1 MLKEKLSNLFFD
13 VLVTRKKY
21 LLLLIVEVIYF
32 GISYYIVSP
41 SNFGS
46 FSDTLRYYISA
57 LGTLLAVVVSFNTV
71 ALQNQLKNLPTNI
84 KLLDSQLNRVET
96 MIKPILSQNKENKD
110 EENNN
115 TSKEKSNDNK
125 DSLFDNV
132 TRYYSDALKNMVIIV
147 NESAQSITNKKKESE
162 MVKHFQNICKDIS
175 NECDSQLKKFNKTGS
190 PFDLIKIDT
199 TRFVVRLNITLDN
212 NDKDSKNFYNLIKNL
227 HVLRNIS
234 SKIYLRNLL
243 SNLTYELLTSTI
255 PIIAFIGVIS
265 LISNY
270 ENYNIN
276 LLRILFGISISVAI
290 MPFIILFI
298 RTIPIVNMIK
308 DLSSIPFASKG
319 Q

>member
-1 MLKEKLSNLFFD
+1 MKEKFTNFFFTL
-13 VLVTRKKY
+13 LVTRKKY
-21 LLLLIVEVIYF
+21 ILLLIIEILYF
-32 GISYYIVSP
+32 GVSYYIVSP

-96 MIKPILSQNKENKD
+96 MIKPILLQNKENED
-110 EENNN
+110 WNNN
-115 TSKEKSNDNK
+115 LNNDK
-125 DSLFDNV
+125 RSFFDNV

-147 NESAQSITNKKKESE
+147 NDSANVIINKKEEGNTIK
-162 MVKHFQNICKDIS
+162 KFQNVCKDICY
-175 NECDSQLKKFNKTGS
+175 ECDSRLKKFNKTGS

-199 TRFVVRLNITLDN
+199 TRFLVRLTLTLDPN
-212 NDKDSKNFYNLIKNL
+212 NDDNSKNFYNLIKNL

-243 SNLTYELLTSTI
+243 SNLTYELLVATI

-265 LISNY
+265 SISNY
-270 ENYNIN
+270 ENYNIV
-276 LLRILFGISISVAI
+276 LLRIFFSISISIAI

-298 RTIPIVNMIK
+298 RTIPIVNLIK
-308 DLSSIPFASKG
+308 DLSDIPFSGKK
-319 Q
+319 

>member
-1 MLKEKLSNLFFD
+1 MKEKFTNFFFTL
-13 VLVTRKKY
+13 LVTRKKY
-21 LLLLIVEVIYF
+21 ILLLIIEILYF
-32 GISYYIVSP
+32 SVSYYIVSP

-96 MIKPILSQNKENKD
+96 MIKPILLQNKENED
-110 EENNN
+110 WNNN
-115 TSKEKSNDNK
+115 LNNDK
-125 DSLFDNV
+125 RSFFDNV

-147 NESAQSITNKKKESE
+147 NDSANVIINKKEEGNTIK
-162 MVKHFQNICKDIS
+162 KFQNVCKDICY
-175 NECDSQLKKFNKTGS
+175 ECDSQLKKFNKTGS

-199 TRFVVRLNITLDN
+199 TRFLVRLTLTLDPN
-212 NDKDSKNFYNLIKNL
+212 NDDNSKNFYNLIKNL

-243 SNLTYELLTSTI
+243 SNLTYELLVATI

-265 LISNY
+265 SISNY
-270 ENYNIN
+270 ENYNII
-276 LLRILFGISISVAI
+276 LLRIFFSISISIAI

-298 RTIPIVNMIK
+298 RTIPIVNLIK
-308 DLSSIPFASKG
+308 DLSDIPFSGKK
-319 Q
+319 

>member
-1 MLKEKLSNLFFD
+1 MKEKFTNFFFTL
-13 VLVTRKKY
+13 LVTRKKY
-21 LLLLIVEVIYF
+21 ILLLIIEILYF
-32 GISYYIVSP
+32 GVSYYIVSP

-84 KLLDSQLNRVET
+84 KLLDSQLHRVET
-96 MIKPILSQNKENKD
+96 MIKPILSQNKENED
-110 EENNN
+110 WNNN
-115 TSKEKSNDNK
+115 LNNDK
-125 DSLFDNV
+125 RSFFDNV

-147 NESAQSITNKKKESE
+147 NDSANVIINKKEESN
-162 MVKHFQNICKDIS
+162 MIKKFQNVCKDLCY
-175 NECDSQLKKFNKTGS
+175 ECDSRLKKFNKTGS

-199 TRFVVRLNITLDN
+199 TRFLVRLTLTLDPN
-212 NDKDSKNFYNLIKNL
+212 NDDNSKNFYNLIKNL

-243 SNLTYELLTSTI
+243 SNLTYELLVATI

-265 LISNY
+265 SISNY
-270 ENYNIN
+270 ENYNIV
-276 LLRILFGISISVAI
+276 LLRIFFSISISIAI

-298 RTIPIVNMIK
+298 RTIPIVNLIK
-308 DLSSIPFASKG
+308 DLSDIPFSGKK
-319 Q
+319 

>member
-1 MLKEKLSNLFFD
+1 LKEKFSTLFFD

-21 LLLLIVEVIYF
+21 LLLLIIEVIYF

-41 SNFGS
+41 SNFSS

-96 MIKPILSQNKENKD
+96 MIKPILSQNKENED
-110 EENNN
+110 EEKNLDI
-115 TSKEKSNDNK
+115 SKEKSYDNNN
-125 DSLFDNV
+125 SLFESV
-132 TRYYSDALKNMVIIV
+132 TRYYPDALKNMIMIV
-147 NESAQSITNKKKESE
+147 NESAQMISNKQKESE
-162 MVKHFQNICKDIS
+162 MVKYFQNICKDIS
-175 NECDSQLKKFNKTGS
+175 NECENRLNKFKKSGS

-199 TRFVVRLNITLDN
+199 TRFIVRLTLTLDN
-212 NDKDSKNFYNLIKNL
+212 NDNDSKNFYNLIKNL
-227 HVLRNIS
+227 HILRNIS

-243 SNLTYELLTSTI
+243 SNLTYELLTATI
-255 PIIAFIGVIS
+255 PIIAFIGAIS
-265 LISNY
+265 SISNY
-270 ENYNIN
+270 ENYNIA
-276 LLRILFGISISVAI
+276 LLRILFGISISIAI

>member
-1 MLKEKLSNLFFD
+1 MKEKFTNFFFTL
-13 VLVTRKKY
+13 LVTRKKY
-21 LLLLIVEVIYF
+21 ILLLIIEILYF
-32 GISYYIVSP
+32 SVSYYIVSP

-96 MIKPILSQNKENKD
+96 MIKPILLQNKENED
-110 EENNN
+110 WNNN
-115 TSKEKSNDNK
+115 LNNDK
-125 DSLFDNV
+125 RSFFDNV

-147 NESAQSITNKKKESE
+147 NDSANVIINKKEEGNTIK
-162 MVKHFQNICKDIS
+162 KFQNVCKDICY
-175 NECDSQLKKFNKTGS
+175 ECDSQLKKINKTGS

-199 TRFVVRLNITLDN
+199 TRFLVRLTLTLDPN
-212 NDKDSKNFYNLIKNL
+212 NDDNSKNFYNLIKNL

-243 SNLTYELLTSTI
+243 SNLTYELLIASI

-265 LISNY
+265 SISNY
-270 ENYNIN
+270 ENYNIV
-276 LLRILFGISISVAI
+276 LLRILFSISISIAI

-298 RTIPIVNMIK
+298 RTIPIVNLIK
-308 DLSSIPFASKG
+308 DLSDIPFSGKK
-319 Q
+319 

>member
-96 MIKPILSQNKENKD
+96 MIKPILSQNKENKE
-110 EENNN
+110 EENNS

-132 TRYYSDALKNMVIIV
+132 TRYYQDALKNMIIIV
-147 NESAQSITNKKKESE
+147 NESAQSITNKKKEND

-175 NECDSQLKKFNKTGS
+175 NECENRLKKFRKTAS

-199 TRFVVRLNITLDN
+199 TRFVVRLNITLDY

-243 SNLTYELLTSTI
+243 SNLTYELLTATI

-265 LISNY
+265 SISNY

>member
-1 MLKEKLSNLFFD
+1 MLREKFSNLFFH

-21 LLLLIVEVIYF
+21 LLLLIIEVIYF
-32 GISYYIVSP
+32 GISYYIISP
-41 SNFGS
+41 SNFSS
-46 FSDTLRYYISA
+46 FSETLRYYISA

-96 MIKPILSQNKENKD
+96 MIKPILLQNKENED
-110 EENNN
+110 WNNN
-115 TSKEKSNDNK
+115 LNNDK
-125 DSLFDNV
+125 RSFFDNV

-147 NESAQSITNKKKESE
+147 NDSANVIINKKEEGNTIK
-162 MVKHFQNICKDIS
+162 KFQNVCKDICY
-175 NECDSQLKKFNKTGS
+175 ECDSQLKKFNKTGS

-199 TRFVVRLNITLDN
+199 TRFLVRLTLTLDPN
-212 NDKDSKNFYNLIKNL
+212 NDDNSKNFYNLIKNL

-243 SNLTYELLTSTI
+243 SNLTYELLVATI

-265 LISNY
+265 SISNY
-270 ENYNIN
+270 ENYNII
-276 LLRILFGISISVAI
+276 LLRIFFSISISIAI

-298 RTIPIVNMIK
+298 RTIPIVNLIK
-308 DLSSIPFASKG
+308 DLSDIPFSGKK
-319 Q
+319 